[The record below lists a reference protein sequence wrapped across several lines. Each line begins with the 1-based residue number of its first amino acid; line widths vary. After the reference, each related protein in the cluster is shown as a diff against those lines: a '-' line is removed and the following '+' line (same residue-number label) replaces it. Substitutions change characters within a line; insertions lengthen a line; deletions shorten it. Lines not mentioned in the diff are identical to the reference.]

1 MKIKKEG
8 EINMMNIPEK
18 TSNAV
23 KLEKGTMS
31 RSLYHLE
38 EWV

>member
-1 MKIKKEG
+1 
-8 EINMMNIPEK
+8 MMNIPEK

-23 KLEKGTMS
+23 KLEKRTTS
-31 RSLYHLE
+31 RCLYHLE